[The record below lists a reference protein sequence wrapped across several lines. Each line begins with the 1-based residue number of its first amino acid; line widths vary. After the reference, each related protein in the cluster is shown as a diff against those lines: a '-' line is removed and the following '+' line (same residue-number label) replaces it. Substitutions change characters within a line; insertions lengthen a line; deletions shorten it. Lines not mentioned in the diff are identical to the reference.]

1 MGKNRL
7 LYLLGLAGAVVFH
20 AYYFGWFSW
29 FILVLMVCLPVFS
42 LLVSLPA
49 MARVRLHL
57 DVPAV
62 CVRGEPAYVTL
73 RASNGFLPMPQCRFK
88 LTVTAGMTGQ
98 TLVLKQRTPGHDS
111 WYVPLDTSHCGVLR
125 CTAVKG
131 RVYDYLGLFRLP
143 VRMSATAEIMVKPT
157 AVPPENCPNLTH
169 FLARRRQPK
178 PGGGFSEEHELRD
191 YRPGDNLRDIHWK
204 LSVKTD
210 RLIVREAQEPIRGLT
225 LLTLD
230 MAGTAD
236 DVDTTLEQLL
246 WLSGWLLEH
255 DADHQVIWID
265 PADCQ
270 LASASVASGED
281 LEALMKRLLHASL
294 QADTPSVAQRKFTNA
309 SWRYHI
315 QPEQEVAHET

>member
-1 MGKNRL
+1 MGKNWL
-7 LYLLGLAGAVVFH
+7 LYLLGLVGAVVFH

-29 FILVLMVCLPVFS
+29 FILVLTVCLPWFS

-49 MARVRLHL
+49 MVRVRLYL
-57 DVPAV
+57 DAPTD
-62 CVRGEPAYVTL
+62 CLRGEPAYVTL
-73 RASNGFLPMPQCRFK
+73 RASNGFLPLPQCRFR
-88 LTVTAGMTGQ
+88 LSVCTVMTGQ
-98 TLVLKQRTPGHDS
+98 TLVLKQRAPGHDS

-125 CTAVKG
+125 CTAGKG

-143 VRMSATAEIMVKPT
+143 IRTGNAVEIMVHPS

-230 MAGTAD
+230 LTGTAD
-236 DVDTTLEQLL
+236 YVDTTLEQLL
-246 WLSGWLLEH
+246 WLSGWLLDH
-255 DADHQVIWID
+255 DAEHQVIWID

-270 LASASVASGED
+270 LASMSVAVQED
-281 LEALMKRLLHASL
+281 LAALMKRLLASSL
-294 QADTPSVAQRKFTNA
+294 RADTPSVAQRKFSNA

-315 QPEQEVAHET
+315 QPEQEVPNET